1 MKWQWCSLL
10 LLSNITIM
18 FTRQLF
24 VADVAVCRCDA
35 TDEEIDGGMAST
47 HGDSVCCPPP
57 RPRRL
62 CWNRLAILFSAA
74 SLCRPFYLRLMF
86 LEGGV
91 RATIDGVN
99 NVEQH
104 QQNLCRRCLRWLASP
119 GAHFVAAS
127 AIHYF
132 LALDRLLCH
141 WLPLSY
147 CAVSFTF
154 LLRSKVT
161 AL

>member
-57 RPRRL
+57 RL

-74 SLCRPFYLRLMF
+74 SLCRPFYVRLMF

-127 AIHYF
+127 AIQ
-132 LALDRLLCH
+132 LLSRVGS
-141 WLPLSY
+141 LV
-147 CAVSFTF
+147 VSLIAAF
-154 LLRSKVT
+154 LLRSKFHFLT
-161 AL
+161 AQ